1 MGAGK
6 TELLK
11 CIYGLYNFDGGEIN
25 LYKKKRDNDRKNS
38 KKAASESFV
47 FGFIPEDR
55 KREGLFL
62 DLNIMHNIS
71 ISSLNHLTRLSY
83 VNKRKEIRLV
93 QKNINDLDIKARN
106 MGQQVK
112 FLSGGNQQK
121 VILSR
126 WLSSKKVILL
136 MDEPTRGVDVMGKT
150 EIYKLINKLSK
161 EGISIIFSSS
171 DVSEVLSIAD
181 RVAVMRSGRIIDVF
195 RREGFDKEKVLHDIL
210 LD

>member
-1 MGAGK
+1 
-6 TELLK
+6 
-11 CIYGLYNFDGGEIN
+11 
-25 LYKKKRDNDRKNS
+25 
-38 KKAASESFV
+38 
-47 FGFIPEDR
+47 
-55 KREGLFL
+55 
-62 DLNIMHNIS
+62 
-71 ISSLNHLTRLSY
+71 

-126 WLSSKKVILL
+126 WLSSKKIILL